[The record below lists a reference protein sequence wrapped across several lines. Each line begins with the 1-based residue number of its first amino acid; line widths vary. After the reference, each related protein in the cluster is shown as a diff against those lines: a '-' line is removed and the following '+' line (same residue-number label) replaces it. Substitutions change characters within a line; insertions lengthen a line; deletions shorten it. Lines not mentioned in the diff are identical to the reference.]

1 MDLEDEYKEK
11 IEKRIDVVLSSFK
24 NVLDDNHE
32 LLGKT
37 SEELFKA
44 WKPEVDETLT
54 ELIYELLYKSWL
66 LGMRHFAEERIQ
78 DFADVE
84 LNFDYSLTFD
94 EAMTFAGN
102 RIAMTKDQFE
112 KLSADIKCY
121 AFTVGRLSQ
130 LDMIEK
136 VQRAYLGQLESS
148 ALNIDDFLKN
158 VGTILGKDSGYQKYY
173 ELVFRTNIQKDYN
186 AGKAMQMMEDPP
198 LFLEFVGIDD
208 ERQSDICAARTGVV
222 LPYTD
227 PWWDNNWPPLHYNCR
242 STIREIFE
250 DEALERGLIERKTKE
265 ERQAEREAYA
275 KLSREEKDEI
285 QKAEELRKKA
295 ETEKFSKIDENAPTA
310 GFGRNPA
317 RDNGFWNVSQS
328 QQDRVVRDMIQ
339 EELNEVAGKTICRD
353 FSSEKEG
360 FTYFPTDRGGIRYEN
375 GLEKETE
382 FAGNIQIAE
391 ILAKKEGYYVELRD
405 RKILEGNR
413 QFDAWLNGMEK
424 VEFKNLTS
432 KRKETLADEIR
443 KGISQASSLVVR
455 IKYTGQIKPL
465 VEKLHD
471 LSDEMIGRY
480 QTRQIKIIYG
490 DDIVTLSRSDLK
502 DKTMISSKVFMLYPD
517 RRNLT

>member
-24 NVLDDNHE
+24 NALDDNHE

-37 SEELFKA
+37 SEELFKV

-54 ELIYELLYKSWL
+54 ELIYELLLKSWL
-66 LGMRHFAEERIQ
+66 LGMRHLAEERIQ

-94 EAMTFAGN
+94 EARAFAGN

-136 VQRAYLGQLESS
+136 VQRTYLGQLESS

-208 ERQSDICAARTGVV
+208 ERQSDICAARSGVV

-227 PWWDNNWPPLHYNCR
+227 PWWDDNWPPLHYNCR
-242 STIREIFE
+242 STVREIFAE
-250 DEALERGLIERKTKE
+250 EANERGLLEKGYKPKSALKNVGE
-265 ERQAEREAYA
+265 
-275 KLSREEKDEI
+275 SRPLK
-285 QKAEELRKKA
+285 
-295 ETEKFSKIDENAPTA
+295 
-310 GFGRNPA
+310 GFGVNPA
-317 RDNGFWNVSQS
+317 KDNSFWTTTPSMANRIVE
-328 QQDRVVRDMIQ
+328 DLIQ
-339 EELNEVAGKTICRD
+339 EEINSVVGQTVCKDFSVPKKGMFQVATSRGGVRYPENMANPKEVADNLEIAKVLA
-353 FSSEKEG
+353 EEG
-360 FTYFPTDRGGIRYEN
+360 
-375 GLEKETE
+375 
-382 FAGNIQIAE
+382 
-391 ILAKKEGYYVELRD
+391 GYYVELRSASD
-405 RKILEGNR
+405 LTGNR
-413 QFDAWLNGMEK
+413 QWDAWLNGMDK
-424 VEFKNLTS
+424 VEFKTPVGKTVRSLEHLILDGYNQAQSVAVNLRYGEQLDSLKKMINLHIESTKKKRVVKQLIVIHNS
-432 KRKETLADEIR
+432 KMTVLSEA
-443 KGISQASSLVVR
+443 
-455 IKYTGQIKPL
+455 
-465 VEKLHD
+465 D
-471 LSDEMIGRY
+471 LSSGEKVGA
-480 QTRQIKIIYG
+480 K
-490 DDIVTLSRSDLK
+490 LDLLK
-502 DKTMISSKVFMLYPD
+502 
-517 RRNLT
+517 